1 MSPSWH
7 GANCPD
13 VLTSFLP
20 SFPLSCLAITNRL
33 CTGFIPMLP
42 IPTPTPDHCWQTEFQ
57 CVQCLRLKRGPTAY
71 ETTAPVLNC
80 TLSFQTGIFFHFV
93 SCWTLSISRVP
104 SMCVTKAFSEQQITN
119 VGKDG
124 VGWGAPVL
132 YRNGNYFSQYLK
144 EKSIRRAP

>member
-1 MSPSWH
+1 MLSNHQQTMHWLYPHAPHPHPRPLLTDGISV
-7 GANCPD
+7 CS
-13 VLTSFLP
+13 VLEIEERT
-20 SFPLSCLAITNRL
+20 
-33 CTGFIPMLP
+33 
-42 IPTPTPDHCWQTEFQ
+42 
-57 CVQCLRLKRGPTAY
+57 TAY